1 MDQLEESSQDIT
13 DQTKDLGY
21 DSHNAVLNLGSIGI
35 FSFLYYA
42 KFVILLLPMKL
53 LNKLKI
59 VESLLQKLI
68 SSMIFSE
75 ILELNFDGYLEIIIA
90 GVLDN

>member
-1 MDQLEESSQDIT
+1 
-13 DQTKDLGY
+13 
-21 DSHNAVLNLGSIGI
+21 
-35 FSFLYYA
+35 
-42 KFVILLLPMKL
+42 MKL